1 MTNGSNHRR
10 RRARTLRCL
19 VGVGAVSACC
29 LLAGATLRAQE
40 VSEAEYRV
48 ARRLQAAYGTEN
60 PLARPK
66 ASRLHDRVTILINE
80 QTAARNE
87 AVTELERD
95 SEMNWTLNKWF
106 TLSVDDDGN
115 LRAKPRLQDNND
127 PGLSGSYAPNLDF
140 IAERTHE
147 GDGSTE
153 RTQTFQSELTGEVLE
168 VLPNGQLVVEAR
180 SMITLNE
187 EEQTLVFT
195 GRVDPRDL
203 DDRNTVD
210 ARYVIDK
217 RIRFTGEGAITDMN
231 RRGWGARL
239 LDKLNPF

>member
-1 MTNGSNHRR
+1 MLPR
-10 RRARTLRCL
+10 
-19 VGVGAVSACC
+19 VV
-29 LLAGATLRAQE
+29 LLALLLPLGQAARAQE

-48 ARRLQAAYGTEN
+48 AQRLQGAYGTEN

-87 AVTELERD
+87 AVTELDRG
-95 SEMNWTLNKWF
+95 SEMGWTLNKWF
-106 TLSVDDDGN
+106 TLSVDEEGN
-115 LRAKPRLQDNND
+115 LLAKPRLQENND
-127 PGLSGSYAPNLDF
+127 PGLSGQQAPNLDF
-140 IAERTHE
+140 LAERTHE

-153 RTQTFQSELTGEVLE
+153 RTQTFQSQLTGEVLE

-180 SMITLNE
+180 STIRLNE

-203 DDRNTVD
+203 DDTNTVD

-217 RIRFTGEGAITDMN
+217 RIDFTGEGAITDMN

>member
-1 MTNGSNHRR
+1 MRERNGMRR
-10 RRARTLRCL
+10 RIPLGRLAALLGSL
-19 VGVGAVSACC
+19 VAFGAA
-29 LLAGATLRAQE
+29 ARAQE

-48 ARRLQAAYGTEN
+48 AQKLNSAYGVAN

-80 QTAARNE
+80 QTSARNE
-87 AVTELERD
+87 AVTELDRE
-95 SEMNWTLNKWF
+95 SEMSWSLNKWF
-106 TLSVDDDGN
+106 TLSVDDEGN
-115 LRAKPRLQDNND
+115 ILAKPRLQENND
-127 PGLSGSYAPNLDF
+127 PGLSGSRAPNLDF
-140 IAERTHE
+140 LTERTHE

-153 RTQTFQSELTGEVLE
+153 RTQTFQSQLTGEVLE

-180 SMITLNE
+180 STIKLNE

-203 DDRNTVD
+203 DDTNTVD

-217 RIRFTGEGAITDMN
+217 RIDFTGEGAITDMN
-231 RRGWGARL
+231 ARGWGSRL